1 MTIKGIIQK
10 LYTAITDAC
19 LQESNFESWLILND
33 GIIDAIDALKAL
45 DKQEPVAYIRVSK
58 TGNVM
63 ACAKTG
69 DFYKLPDKTFL
80 YTSPQPAPV
89 HEPVKISH
97 KHEWFRTG
105 EMKVGQIRCI
115 TCGTWGQE
123 EIPQRKPLSDEQIE
137 EIAEGYLVDY
147 RIPAGCAWNFARDIE
162 AAHGIKE

>member
-1 MTIKGIIQK
+1 MTIKEIIQK

-19 LQESNFESWLILND
+19 LQESNFESWLILNE

-45 DKQEPVAYIRVSK
+45 DEQEPVAWEQ
-58 TGNVM
+58 
-63 ACAKTG
+63 
-69 DFYKLPDKTFL
+69 FYPDIGKPKFFA
-80 YTSPQPAPV
+80 QPEQ
-89 HEPVKISH
+89 EPVKISH

-115 TCGTWGQE
+115 TCGTWAQE
-123 EIPQRKPLSDEQIE
+123 EIQQRKPLSDEQIE